1 MRPLLLHVLL
11 FFLLVAPP
19 GTYSQRGSRS
29 RGGLIDSTATNS
41 VNDTTG
47 SSSNTTTSSNDTT
60 TSSNDTTV
68 VTIDPDCVV
77 WRVVSNTDEATLL
90 GEDILDCPGA
100 SFEVEWMGHV
110 RITQPLDVVAGT
122 SLKITVHQG

>member
-1 MRPLLLHVLL
+1 
-11 FFLLVAPP
+11 
-19 GTYSQRGSRS
+19 
-29 RGGLIDSTATNS
+29 
-41 VNDTTG
+41 
-47 SSSNTTTSSNDTT
+47 NTTTSSNDTT

-68 VTIDPDCVV
+68 VTIDPVCVV

-122 SLKITVHQG
+122 SLKITGSATFDGANVVDGDG